1 MGTWLL
7 VAGVLCFAG
16 STIGFLRLQF
26 SDCHSVPALVGS
38 VLAMIAA
45 VTFLGLAV
53 WIGTSGD
60 VPYSVAGV
68 RIAPPP
74 FHPHS
79 R

>member
-26 SDCHSVPALVGS
+26 SDRHALPTLVGS
-38 VLAMIAA
+38 VLTMIAA

-53 WIGTSGD
+53 WIGSSGD
-60 VPYSVAGV
+60 VPYSVTGV
-68 RIAPPP
+68 RIAPLR
-74 FHPHS
+74 FHPGS